1 MEQYLSSLGISNTAG
16 LAHFIQS
23 GLRIVLVIIA
33 AIVLIRLSNN
43 AIRLLKG
50 RLRQH
55 AQQNLE
61 ELKRI
66 ETLGRVISYIAT
78 TVIGGIA
85 VVEVLHELGVSIA
98 PILAAAGI
106 VGVAVG
112 FGAQSLVKDYF
123 NGLVMLLENQI
134 RQGDSVE
141 AAGKR
146 GTVEEVTLRHI
157 RLRDYEGSVHFI
169 PNSVI
174 TTVSNMSRGFAYAVI
189 DFKVPV
195 ASNLS
200 HILQVMREIG
210 AELRADKHYKDK
222 IDSDLEIA
230 GIEQMDH
237 ETAVLR
243 GRLQVKPQDKSIVR
257 REFIYRLKQ
266 ALDTPVQPAS

>member
-1 MEQYLSSLGISNTAG
+1 MNSFLNLANHEN
-16 LAHFIQS
+16 LAHYIQS
-23 GLRIVLVIIA
+23 GLRIILVIIA
-33 AIVLIRLSNN
+33 AFVLIRLSQK
-43 AIRLLKG
+43 AISLLKG
-50 RLRQH
+50 RLRLH

-66 ETLGRVISYIAT
+66 ETLGRVIGYIAS

-85 VVEVLHELGVSIA
+85 VVEVLHELGISIA

-134 RQGDSVE
+134 RQGDSIE
-141 AAGKR
+141 AAGKK

-189 DFKVPV
+189 DIKVPV
-195 ASNLS
+195 NSDFN
-200 HILQVMREIG
+200 HIMEVMQKIG
-210 AELRADKHYKDK
+210 EELRQDDAFKDK
-222 IDSDLEIA
+222 ITSELEIA
-230 GIEQMDH
+230 GVDQMDH

-243 GRLQVKPQDKSIVR
+243 GRFQVQPQAQSGVR
-257 REFIYRLKQ
+257 RAFMLRLKN
-266 ALDTPVQPAS
+266 ALSTEVEAA

>member
-1 MEQYLSSLGISNTAG
+1 MQSFLASLGTPDNIIPLIVST
-16 LAHFIQS
+16 
-23 GLRIVLVIIA
+23 LRIFFIIA
-33 AIVLIRLSNN
+33 AAIILMRLCNKG
-43 AIRLLKG
+43 IKLLKG
-50 RLRQH
+50 RLRLH

-78 TVIGGIA
+78 IVIGTIA
-85 VVEVLHELGVSIA
+85 FIEVLHEFGISLA
-98 PILAAAGI
+98 PVLAAAGI

-112 FGAQSLVKDYF
+112 FGSQSLVKDYF

-134 RQGDSVE
+134 RQGDSIE
-141 AAGKR
+141 AAGKK

-157 RLRDYEGSVHFI
+157 RLRDYEGTVHFI

-189 DFKVPV
+189 DIKVPI
-195 ASNLS
+195 ASDFS
-200 HILQVMREIG
+200 HILHTMREIG
-210 AELRADKHYKDK
+210 TQLRQDDAYKSKLDG
-222 IDSDLEIA
+222 DLEVA
-230 GIEQMDH
+230 GVEQMDH

-243 GRLQVKPQDKSIVR
+243 ARFQVNPADKSSVR

-266 ALDTPVQPAS
+266 ALDTPVQEAA

>member
-1 MEQYLSSLGISNTAG
+1 MQAFLTSLGLSEPIIH
-16 LAHFIQS
+16 LMQS
-23 GLRIVLVIIA
+23 GLRILLIVIA
-33 AIVLIRLSNN
+33 AIFLVRLSNN

-55 AQQNLE
+55 AQRNLE

-66 ETLGRVISYIAT
+66 ETLGRVISYIAS
-78 TVIGGIA
+78 TVIGVIA
-85 VVEVLHELGVSIA
+85 VVEVLSELGISIA

-141 AAGKR
+141 AAGKS

-157 RLRDYEGSVHFI
+157 RLRDYEGTVHFI

-174 TTVSNMSRGFAYAVI
+174 TTVSNLSRGYAYAVMDI
-189 DFKVPV
+189 KVPV
-195 ASNLS
+195 NSDIR
-200 HILQVMREIG
+200 HILQTMRSIG
-210 AELRADKHYKDK
+210 NELRTDDTYSHK
-222 IDSDLEIA
+222 IESDLEIA
-230 GIEQMDH
+230 GLDQMDH

-243 GRLQVKPQDKSIVR
+243 ARFQVQPQDKSSVR
-257 REFIYRLKQ
+257 REFMYRIRQ
-266 ALDTPVQPAS
+266 ALEVPVQTAD

>member
-1 MEQYLSSLGISNTAG
+1 MPSFLASLGVPENIIP
-16 LAHFIQS
+16 LILS
-23 GLRIVLVIIA
+23 GLRILFIVLA
-33 AIVLIRLSNN
+33 AIILVQLCNK

-50 RLRQH
+50 RLRAH

-66 ETLGRVISYIAT
+66 ETLGRVISYIAS
-78 TVIGGIA
+78 TVIGSIA
-85 VVEVLHELGVSIA
+85 VIEVLHEFGISLA
-98 PILAAAGI
+98 PVLAAAGV

-112 FGAQSLVKDYF
+112 FGSQSLVKDYF

-134 RQGDSVE
+134 RQGDSIE
-141 AAGKR
+141 AAGKS

-157 RLRDYEGSVHFI
+157 RLRDYEGTVHFI

-189 DFKVPV
+189 DIKVPI
-195 ASNLS
+195 ASDFS
-200 HILQVMREIG
+200 RILQTMREIG
-210 AELRADKHYKDK
+210 KQLRAEEAYQNK
-222 IDSDLEIA
+222 IEGDLEVA
-230 GIEQMDH
+230 GVDQMDH

-243 GRLQVKPQDKSIVR
+243 ARFQVRPSEKSSVR

-266 ALDTPVQPAS
+266 ALDTPVQEAS

>member
-1 MEQYLSSLGISNTAG
+1 MEQYLNSLGISNAESLT
-16 LAHFIQS
+16 HFIQS
-23 GLRIVLVIIA
+23 GLRIILVIIA
-33 AIVLIRLSNN
+33 ALILIRLSSN

-85 VVEVLHELGVSIA
+85 VVEILHELGISIA

-134 RQGDSVE
+134 RQGDSIE
-141 AAGKR
+141 AAGKQ
-146 GTVEEVTLRHI
+146 GIVEEVTLRHI

-174 TTVSNMSRGFAYAVI
+174 TTVSNMSRDFAYAVI
-189 DFKVPV
+189 DLKVPV
-195 ASNLS
+195 MSDFN
-200 HILQVMREIG
+200 HIMQAMREIG
-210 AELRADKHYKDK
+210 AELRTDKDYKDK

-243 GRLQVKPQDKSIVR
+243 GRLQVKPQDKSSVR
-257 REFIYRLKQ
+257 REFMYRLKQ
-266 ALDTPVQPAS
+266 ALDTPVQAAS